1 MAEDNVSAGATP
13 NERLLYAARNDDEE
27 ILSEIF
33 AKPGTF
39 DINFQDGIGNTALH
53 YAASCGSLDVLNEL
67 LEYEEGCDVDLT
79 NIELETPLH
88 LAVKYGEA
96 ELRALMV
103 DSLLDAGAETSIK
116 DKTGQVARD
125 YVREDDTETRNAFRR
140 YEAIRSISKADIA
153 DDDDEDDDYSE
164 SD

>member
-1 MAEDNVSAGATP
+1 
-13 NERLLYAARNDDEE
+13 
-27 ILSEIF
+27 
-33 AKPGTF
+33 
-39 DINFQDGIGNTALH
+39 
-53 YAASCGSLDVLNEL
+53 
-67 LEYEEGCDVDLT
+67 
-79 NIELETPLH
+79 
-88 LAVKYGEA
+88 VKYGEA